1 MLVPSS
7 LRVCCILDLIGSDL
21 LLTFHLPPVLI
32 LAIAVG
38 VQERP
43 AAAPQEGVWVSDFKL
58 TNTPDFAS
66 AVSAV
71 SSLIF
76 AFGGIP
82 AYFNIQSEMKDPRLY
97 TRSLIVCQSTVCA
110 VYITIGIVVYYYC
123 GSYVASPA
131 LGSAGHT
138 MKKVCYGVALP
149 GLFVSTILTTHVSV
163 LDRVSGP
170 RMVD

>member
-1 MLVPSS
+1 M
-7 LRVCCILDLIGSDL
+7 
-21 LLTFHLPPVLI
+21 I

-82 AYFNIQSEMKDPRLY
+82 AYFNIQAEMKDPRLY
-97 TRSLIVCQSTVCA
+97 TRSLILCQSTVSA
-110 VYITIGIVVYYYC
+110 VYITIGVVVYYYC

-163 LDRVSGP
+163 LDRILWSWMIG
-170 RMVD
+170 

>member
-1 MLVPSS
+1 MLAPSS
-7 LRVCCILDLIGSDL
+7 LRVCYVLSSTYEPPTIADIS
-21 LLTFHLPPVLI
+21 PPVFI
-32 LAIAVG
+32 LAVAVG

-43 AAAPQEGVWVSDFKL
+43 AAAPQEGVWVSDFKI

-82 AYFNIQSEMKDPRLY
+82 AYFNIQAEMKDPRLY
-97 TRSLIVCQSTVCA
+97 TRSLILCQSTVSA
-110 VYITIGIVVYYYC
+110 VYITIGIVVYYYR

-163 LDRVSGP
+163 LDHALGS
-170 RMVD
+170 RMVH